1 VKESFGPNRRQTARL
16 GRASQAAR
24 PKPHPAHG
32 AKSHKQTL
40 SPSLYSVCAS
50 VNTIRR
56 RTLGLK
62 LSGPFGTERNSEL
75 NSMKMQQLA
84 WLKKSLVHPAR
95 MAIAAALALLVA
107 QVLDLS
113 DVLIERIP

>member
-1 VKESFGPNRRQTARL
+1 
-16 GRASQAAR
+16 
-24 PKPHPAHG
+24 
-32 AKSHKQTL
+32 
-40 SPSLYSVCAS
+40 
-50 VNTIRR
+50 
-56 RTLGLK
+56 
-62 LSGPFGTERNSEL
+62 
-75 NSMKMQQLA
+75 MKMQQLA